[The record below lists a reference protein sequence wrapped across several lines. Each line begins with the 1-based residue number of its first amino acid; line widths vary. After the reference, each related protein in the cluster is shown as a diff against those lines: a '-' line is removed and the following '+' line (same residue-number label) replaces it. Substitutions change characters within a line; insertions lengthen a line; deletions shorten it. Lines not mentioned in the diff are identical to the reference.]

1 MMSRSLALSALC
13 LMGGCKAPPEAPQE
27 LDELSAFLFANFET
41 DEEGLLEAGM
51 YNMQDFFGGVDMTA
65 GDADRAYS
73 LDNLTEED
81 LAGVDY
87 PDGVDP
93 ADCLAIGLVASS
105 LYSPAQHGKVIIL
118 EDQTVVEPY
127 SQEKYKRIFLDPT
140 DPSCFPGQAC
150 DLLRTNNK
158 IIKDSLDIEYQMIK
172 DFRWVE
178 LAMEGEG
185 LGQWGVLARTW
196 IEAPGVAE
204 DGDSIDQSYS
214 IDVFLP
220 VGSGAYRYMALWS
233 ESQTSFD
240 DPDTVLT
247 LTRVGISAIFEAT
260 DEWLEEN
267 L

>member
-1 MMSRSLALSALC
+1 
-13 LMGGCKAPPEAPQE
+13 MGGCKAPPEAPQE